1 MFLSFHYGTV
11 FLHNWGILR
20 KYIYV
25 FAVGCFSLFEQLM
38 NLKQEFDGYVI
49 KCQQVKIHPLHTH
62 AHARAHTTTTS
73 NQTKKTN
80 FILWEFHLYISYIIF
95 LRNPLV
101 SRVSFVLFVFVVF
114 FFSHIFLFNNKIRA
128 REFQFRE
135 NLRTW
140 LKLLTNVDSITVHQC
155 FQQLRAAKVQSLAQI
170 IYWKFQN
177 ISIFVPFENTS
188 TTKPIPWSCI
198 QHRVT
203 AYKGNPISP
212 SIRIPLHYS
221 KQL

>member
-1 MFLSFHYGTV
+1 MVLF

-73 NQTKKTN
+73 NQTKN
-80 FILWEFHLYISYIIF
+80 QFYSLRVPFIHFVHNILKEFPSEPRKFCFVCFCCLLFFAHLPFQQQNTCPGVSVSWEFKDMTKTVDKCWFYYST
-95 LRNPLV
+95 
-101 SRVSFVLFVFVVF
+101 SVF
-114 FFSHIFLFNNKIRA
+114 
-128 REFQFRE
+128 
-135 NLRTW
+135 
-140 LKLLTNVDSITVHQC
+140 
-155 FQQLRAAKVQSLAQI
+155 
-170 IYWKFQN
+170 
-177 ISIFVPFENTS
+177 S
-188 TTKPIPWSCI
+188 TTPCSESTVSCADNI
-198 QHRVT
+198 LKVSKYINFRTIWKYVN
-203 AYKGNPISP
+203 YKAD
-212 SIRIPLHYS
+212 PLHYS